1 MGALANEELG
11 LVQTIK
17 IMTKIMEIRGQTLP
31 VSTVNGKGLFFFFFY
46 GVKLFFHFVSL
57 MEKLYF

>member
-31 VSTVNGKGLFFFFFY
+31 VSIVNGKGLLF
-46 GVKLFFHFVSL
+46 LFFTGSNYFSILSL
-57 MEKLYF
+57 